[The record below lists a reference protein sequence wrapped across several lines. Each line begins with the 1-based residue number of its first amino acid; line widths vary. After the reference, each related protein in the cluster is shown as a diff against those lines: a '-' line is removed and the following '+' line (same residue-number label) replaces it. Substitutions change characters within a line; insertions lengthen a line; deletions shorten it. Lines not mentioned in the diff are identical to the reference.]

1 MEFPKESHR
10 LSTAAPLAPA
20 RAAIYASRP
29 MRTKT
34 DAELAAAE
42 AAHQDDP
49 ERAELIARTRR
60 FKASWIELAEA
71 LTHVR
76 SKATWRRFGF
86 ESFEAYTQKEL
97 KLRPETV
104 DKLTGSFAFLQ
115 KRAPQVLQRDGIDES
130 IPTYQ
135 AVDFLRRAEERD
147 EAPADVVTALRKKV
161 LDDVVPLPSVAR
173 EFKATV
179 FPETEDE
186 KKKKDM
192 ASLKHAAGRLR
203 EMLQDTRVVSKRLAG
218 DVTVALDELLGA
230 LTSESR
236 AA

>member
-1 MEFPKESHR
+1 MG
-10 LSTAAPLAPA
+10 
-20 RAAIYASRP
+20 
-29 MRTKT
+29 TKV
-34 DAELAAAE
+34 DAQLEAAE
-42 AAHQDDP
+42 EAHQNDP

-76 SKATWRRFGF
+76 GKATWRRFGF
-86 ESFEAYTQKEL
+86 ESFEDYTGKEL

-115 KRAPQVLQRDGIDES
+115 KRAPQVLTRDGIEES

-147 EAPADVVTALRKKV
+147 EAPAEVVTALRKKV
-161 LDDVVPLPSVAR
+161 LDDVVPLPTVAR

-179 FPETEDE
+179 FPTTPDE
-186 KKKKDM
+186 QKKKDT
-192 ASLKHAAGRLR
+192 AALKNVAGRLR
-203 EMLQDTRVVSKRLAG
+203 EILQDTRVVSKRLAG
-218 DVTVALDELLGA
+218 DVTASLDELLA
-230 LTSESR
+230 TLSAEASR